1 MRPALSDPEEQ
12 RMKCITAVLNGLN
25 DLRQC
30 QYISRSVRR
39 SGHGLRAWLGEPF
52 RLRADEG
59 PQNDGRQCDFIDVS
73 DSFVP
78 TASSGS
84 KGGEEVLI
92 RSCSVEAPGANGRV
106 QLLPDKGDAG
116 VLVLLRVFSR
126 ALATDPV
133 HTVEFDQS
141 PHQLAE
147 GYFADYGRVSNT
159 RRPVRFVNSRVEERL
174 VKLLP
179 GQTYSFYAD
188 EPEARVLGL
197 TVHRGCRNIYELK
210 NIGDRISFSK
220 VGTEPLVVPAFDW
233 HSLANELGVALLFAV
248 IGIICGALCTP
259 VAAVKTPFLLSGFAG
274 GLAVFALIQ
283 AIRFGFHRYT
293 APPSQARSF

>member
-1 MRPALSDPEEQ
+1 MRPALSDFEEQ
-12 RMKCITAVLNGLN
+12 RMKCITAVLNGQN

-30 QYISRSVRR
+30 QYITRSVRR

-73 DSFVP
+73 NTFVP
-78 TASSGS
+78 SASSGG

-92 RSCSVEAPGANGRV
+92 RNCSVEARGVNGRV
-106 QLLPDKGDAG
+106 QLLPDTGDAG
-116 VLVLLRVFSR
+116 TLVLLRVVSR

-133 HTVEFDQS
+133 HTVEFEQS

-174 VKLLP
+174 IKLLP
-179 GQTYSFYAD
+179 GQSYRFYTD

-210 NIGDRISFSK
+210 NIGDRIYFTK
-220 VGTEPLVVPAFDW
+220 VGTEPLNVPVFDW
-233 HSLANELGVALLFAV
+233 QSLSTELGVALLFAV
-248 IGIICGALCTP
+248 IGTICGALCAP
-259 VAAVKTPFLLSGFAG
+259 VAAAKALFLLSGFAG
-274 GLAVFALIQ
+274 GLVVFALVQ
-283 AIRFGFHRYT
+283 AFRYGFHRYT
-293 APPSQARSF
+293 APPSDARSY